1 MKIQKIIGFIVV
13 IAAIMV
19 AIGSNLEGFIDVPSL
34 IIVFGIT
41 IGAILNS
48 GRSISQA
55 VGAVFK
61 CSLSANEYRIAADT
75 WRKTE
80 DYLVGS
86 GVMGTLIGCTIMLK
100 NIDDP
105 AAIGPGLAIGI
116 LTVLYS
122 VYLKYFI
129 CKPIVV
135 SLLDKIWSK
144 EHPDLPMLTDASVPA
159 SSLLT
164 R

>member
-61 CSLSANEYRIAADT
+61 CSLSADEYRIAADT

-86 GVMGTLIGCTIMLK
+86 GVMGTLIGCILMLK